1 MLAARADATD
11 VLFEELFPTV
21 AQKGFSVSNSAGW
34 AAGRA
39 AADQAQFGV
48 RGSIAG

>member
-1 MLAARADATD
+1 VLAARASATD
-11 VLFEELFPTV
+11 ALVEELFPNVV
-21 AQKGFSVSNSAGW
+21 ARGFSASNSAGW